1 MIKRGM
7 KVPRDESKKKK
18 EKSNDQ
24 WDEVI
29 HNDINAFH
37 TCGKNIE
44 CPMR

>member
-1 MIKRGM
+1 MRA
-7 KVPRDESKKKK
+7 KKKK

-37 TCGKNIE
+37 TYSILKMKKRLNATF
-44 CPMR
+44 